1 MLIKPGAA
9 ALQNRHIM
17 DHIVKILS
25 ITNVTHNVR
34 QYNIEK
40 PKGFHFEPGQATD
53 VSINEPEWKKELRPF
68 TFTCLNSDP
77 YLQFTIKSYTDHDG
91 VTNRLGHLKV
101 GDELI
106 IRDVWGA
113 ITYKGPGYFIAGGA
127 GITPFI
133 AILRQLHADGK
144 LAGNTLFFSN
154 KTDKDIILK
163 VELEAM
169 LGENARFNITA
180 RADTGYDHRKVN
192 AGFLKAEVKDFSKR
206 FYVCGP
212 DEMVSEISKTL
223 EKLGA
228 KADEVVFEK

>member
-40 PKGFHFEPGQATD
+40 PKGFHFDPGQATD
-53 VSINEPEWKKELRPF
+53 VSINEPEWKNELRPF

-77 YLQFTIKSYTDHDG
+77 YLQFTIKSYTGHDG

-163 VELEAM
+163 EELEAM

-180 RADTGYDHRKVN
+180 QADTGYDHRKVN
-192 AGFLKAEVKDFSKR
+192 ADFLKAEVKDFSKR